1 MGMQLTEENYYSDI
15 ANYEYMSVSQ
25 FKDFNGTYGRVACE
39 EAALAKLKGEYAQ
52 ASSTALMVGS
62 YVDRYFEGTLD
73 AFKSEH
79 TEMFKK
85 DGNLKAEYVKA
96 DALIQRAERDEL
108 FMKYMSGEKQV
119 IMTAELY
126 GTPWKIKMDSYIP
139 GVAIVDL
146 KVMASLTKLE
156 WVRDIG
162 YLDFVRYWGYDIQG
176 AIYQEVVYQN
186 TGKRLPFY
194 IAGIS
199 KESTPN
205 IEIIHV
211 QDNYLREAREVVK
224 ANINHVLA
232 VKRGEIEP
240 LRCHCCD
247 YCRETKVL
255 KRPIGI
261 ADLVAEVYGRWELD
275 TGAQAMRYED
285 FIAYAKRLAV
295 MGVQGFILTGG
306 GEPTI
311 NPDFEKIAGWLT
323 ENNFQWGINTN
334 FNKLVKVKPNYLKV
348 SLDAYSNES
357 YEQLRGVAAYETVRE
372 NIKAY
377 AAWKKEN
384 SPGTSLGIQQL
395 VKEPED
401 VKRFYDAN
409 KDLDVDY
416 MVFRPVESTAGSY
429 YRDERKKRDA
439 EEIKKIVSDMAMDDE
454 RVTLNFKWGLL
465 DRQEERCTASW
476 AQMALNEK
484 GEVMYCCHKPYQI
497 IGHIMDEDILAKK
510 MAAVTDMSMCDIPCR
525 MTAPN
530 LEVKKMEQAR
540 KDACFI

>member
-1 MGMQLTEENYYSDI
+1 
-15 ANYEYMSVSQ
+15 
-25 FKDFNGTYGRVACE
+25 
-39 EAALAKLKGEYAQ
+39 
-52 ASSTALMVGS
+52 
-62 YVDRYFEGTLD
+62 
-73 AFKSEH
+73 
-79 TEMFKK
+79 
-85 DGNLKAEYVKA
+85 
-96 DALIQRAERDEL
+96 
-108 FMKYMSGEKQV
+108 
-119 IMTAELY
+119 
-126 GTPWKIKMDSYIP
+126 
-139 GVAIVDL
+139 
-146 KVMASLTKLE
+146 
-156 WVRDIG
+156 
-162 YLDFVRYWGYDIQG
+162 
-176 AIYQEVVYQN
+176 
-186 TGKRLPFY
+186 
-194 IAGIS
+194 
-199 KESTPN
+199 
-205 IEIIHV
+205 
-211 QDNYLREAREVVK
+211 
-224 ANINHVLA
+224 
-232 VKRGEIEP
+232 
-240 LRCHCCD
+240 
-247 YCRETKVL
+247 
-255 KRPIGI
+255 
-261 ADLVAEVYGRWELD
+261 
-275 TGAQAMRYED
+275 MRYED
-285 FIAYAKRLAV
+285 FITYAKRLAV

-497 IGHIMDEDILAKK
+497 IGHIMDKDILAKK
-510 MAAVTDMSMCDIPCR
+510 MEAVTDMSMCDIPCR

>member
-1 MGMQLTEENYYSDI
+1 MEKNIT
-15 ANYEYMSVSQ
+15 
-25 FKDFNGTYGRVACE
+25 
-39 EAALAKLKGEYAQ
+39 
-52 ASSTALMVGS
+52 
-62 YVDRYFEGTLD
+62 
-73 AFKSEH
+73 
-79 TEMFKK
+79 
-85 DGNLKAEYVKA
+85 
-96 DALIQRAERDEL
+96 
-108 FMKYMSGEKQV
+108 GEKMLSHIDRIV
-119 IMTAELY
+119 GEKKPITA
-126 GTPWKIKMDSYIP
+126 
-139 GVAIVDL
+139 
-146 KVMASLTKLE
+146 
-156 WVRDIG
+156 DI
-162 YLDFVRYWGYDIQG
+162 FI
-176 AIYQEVVYQN
+176 
-186 TGKRLPFY
+186 T
-194 IAGIS
+194 
-199 KESTPN
+199 
-205 IEIIHV
+205 
-211 QDNYLREAREVVK
+211 NYC
-224 ANINHVLA
+224 NN
-232 VKRGEIEP
+232 
-240 LRCHCCD
+240 RCP
-247 YCRETKVL
+247 YCT
-255 KRPIGI
+255 
-261 ADLVAEVYGRWELD
+261 YGRWELD
-275 TGAQAMRYED
+275 TGTQAMRYED
-285 FIAYAKRLAV
+285 FIIYAKRLAA

-323 ENNFQWGINTN
+323 ENNFQWGMNTN

-401 VKRFYDAN
+401 VKRFYYAN